1 MCALVEAIRKV
12 LIVKASGVSKL
23 KNESGVVGQVQ
34 VQVGAAEKRELDG
47 ENKTAAMEGV
57 AFIED
62 ASEEGDGRKRMEGEA
77 REFFE
82 K

>member
-12 LIVKASGVSKL
+12 PIVKAGGVSKL
-23 KNESGVVGQVQ
+23 KNEAGVVEQ
-34 VQVGAAEKRELDG
+34 VQVGAAEERELDG
-47 ENKTAAMEGV
+47 ENEMAAMEGV

-62 ASEEGDGRKRMEGEA
+62 ACEEGDGRKRTEGEA
-77 REFFE
+77 REFCE